1 MRPLLLGMLLILTGS
16 VLAQDSTPSPTETV
30 EPPIQLTIWWPDTL
44 ALSSENAINPILF
57 EQSEAF
63 VENQSNLTIEHRLKA
78 VGTTGGIM
86 STLRNARNVAPNALP
101 SLTLLRRQDL
111 VVAQREG
118 LIRSLEGGIP
128 SSIQGDLSSV
138 LALGQI
144 NGELYGLPYLLDLQ
158 MMVYR
163 PQEGVNYS
171 DWSFAAVLERETSF
185 VFPAGRTSGINDV
198 LLLQYLSDG
207 GEVNPDALLALNGDA
222 LLHTLEFY
230 QAALELGIVDETSL
244 NHTNSSSYQADFQS
258 GAIDM
263 AVFNSSSYL
272 QLHAQEARLAIAPIP
287 TEDGRQTSILNG
299 WVWVLVTDDPR
310 EAAAAMDYLAWMMD
324 SSRQAAFA
332 EASFQLPSRQ
342 TAMQLGLAG
351 DAPLEPILQL
361 LEYPVLPLSDSET
374 GILGSSIQ
382 SAFVSVLQGSNSA
395 EDATQTVISQVPQ

>member
-1 MRPLLLGMLLILTGS
+1 MRPLLLGMLLILTGT
-16 VLAQDSTPSPTETV
+16 VLAQDSTPNPTATV
-30 EPPIQLTIWWPDTL
+30 EPPIELIIWWPDSF
-44 ALSSENAINPILF
+44 ALGSENTINPILS
-57 EQSEAF
+57 EQSNAF
-63 VENQSNLTIEHRLKA
+63 VENQSNLSIEHRLKA
-78 VGTTGGIM
+78 VGVTGGIM

-101 SLTLLRRQDL
+101 SLTLLRRLDL

-163 PQEGVNYS
+163 PQEGVNYT
-171 DWSFAAVLERETSF
+171 DWSFAGVLEREAGF

-207 GEVNPDALLALNGDA
+207 GELNPDGLLALNEDA

-230 QAALELGIVDETSL
+230 QAASELELVDELSL
-244 NHTNSSSYQADFQS
+244 NHTSSSSYQADFQN
-258 GAIDM
+258 ALIDM
-263 AVFNSSSYL
+263 AIFNSSSYL
-272 QLHAQEARLAIAPIP
+272 QLYSEDRSFRIAPIP

-310 EAAAAMDYLAWMMD
+310 ETAAALDYLAWMMD
-324 SSRQAAFA
+324 SNRQATFA
-332 EASFQLPSRQ
+332 EASFHLPSRP

-361 LEYPVLPLSDSET
+361 LENPILPLSDSET
-374 GILGSSIQ
+374 GTLGSSIQ
-382 SAFVSVLQGSNSA
+382 NAFASVLQGTSSA
-395 EDATQTVISQVPQ
+395 EDATQAIISQAP